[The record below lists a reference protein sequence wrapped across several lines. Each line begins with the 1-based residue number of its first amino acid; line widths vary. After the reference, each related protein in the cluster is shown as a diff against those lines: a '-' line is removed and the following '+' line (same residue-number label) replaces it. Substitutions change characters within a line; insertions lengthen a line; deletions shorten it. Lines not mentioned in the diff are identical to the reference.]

1 MRYKVIRTC
10 YWNRR
15 LWEEGEEV
23 ELTGDV
29 PEHFKPLYSIN
40 ERLTIGREELAEEQQ
55 MQAEPEQAHAA
66 EADASSTVNLDD
78 MNVGQ
83 LQKLARE
90 NGLTMPKSATKQDLL
105 SALRGE

>member
-40 ERLTIGREELAEEQQ
+40 ERLAVGREQLAEAQT
-55 MQAEPEQAHAA
+55 EPEQATPA
-66 EADASSTVNLDD
+66 EADASCNVNLDD

>member
-15 LWEEGEEV
+15 LWEKDEEV

-40 ERLTIGREELAEEQQ
+40 ERLSIGHEQAAEEQTE
-55 MQAEPEQAHAA
+55 AEQTSD
-66 EADASSTVNLDD
+66 EADTVNLDD

-83 LQKLARE
+83 LQRLARE
-90 NGLTMPKSATKQDLL
+90 NGLALPKTATKQDLL

>member
-40 ERLTIGREELAEEQQ
+40 ERLAVGREQLAEA
-55 MQAEPEQAHAA
+55 QAEIEQATPA
-66 EADASSTVNLDD
+66 EAGASGTVNLDD

>member
-40 ERLTIGREELAEEQQ
+40 ERLAIGREEQHV
-55 MQAEPEQAHAA
+55 QAEPEQAPAA